1 MRSFKKFILLLI
13 IALNAAGSF
22 AQNQKTDFDIANEYY
37 DAGKYEEAI
46 NYYERSLQFDI
57 KKYGANH
64 IYIGIDYF
72 FIGLSYLRLEKY
84 NDSIENFNKALNIYD
99 SKKLIG
105 NKEELSKF
113 KFDVLNHI
121 AIDYKFQGK
130 WNNALDYY
138 RKALPLC
145 LEVYG

>member
-113 KFDVLNHI
+113 KFDVLYHI
-121 AIDYKFQGK
+121 AIDYKFQGNGIMRLIIIEK
-130 WNNALDYY
+130 HF
-138 RKALPLC
+138 LC
-145 LEVYG
+145 V

>member
-72 FIGLSYLRLEKY
+72 FIGLSYFAFFSESGAKSVRLLQR
-84 NDSIENFNKALNIYD
+84 STIHRFFRFPF
-99 SKKLIG
+99 SVFLII
-105 NKEELSKF
+105 L
-113 KFDVLNHI
+113 LH
-121 AIDYKFQGK
+121 
-130 WNNALDYY
+130 
-138 RKALPLC
+138 LPL
-145 LEVYG
+145 LP

>member
-22 AQNQKTDFDIANEYY
+22 AQNQQTAFDIANEYY

-99 SKKLIG
+99 SKKMIG
-105 NKEELSKF
+105 NKEEL
-113 KFDVLNHI
+113 
-121 AIDYKFQGK
+121 
-130 WNNALDYY
+130 
-138 RKALPLC
+138 
-145 LEVYG
+145 